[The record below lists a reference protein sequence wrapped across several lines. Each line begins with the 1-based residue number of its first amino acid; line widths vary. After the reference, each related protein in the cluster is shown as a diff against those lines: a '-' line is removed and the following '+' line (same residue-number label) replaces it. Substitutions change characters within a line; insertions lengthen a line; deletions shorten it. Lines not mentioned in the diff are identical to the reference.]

1 LDINNVYNYSYS
13 SPKPFVNI
21 DPLWARVSSL
31 SPTRII

>member
-1 LDINNVYNYSYS
+1 VQLLLMRSYS

-21 DPLWARVSSL
+21 DPLWARVLSL